1 MKQVATWSRHGAKVN
16 HLLLFG
22 EHILSVDVEGNI
34 FTWAFKEIDK
44 NLSAVGHVILEDNFN
59 PSCIMHPDTYLN
71 KVSDF
76 LCSTLYFFRTM
87 LSRKLSTH

>member
-1 MKQVATWSRHGAKVN
+1 MATWSNHKAKVN

-34 FTWAFKEIDK
+34 FIWAFKETEQNPSPAGQILLDK
-44 NLSAVGHVILEDNFN
+44 KFS

-71 KVSDF
+71 KVSALF
-76 LCSTLYFFRTM
+76 LLYCDG
-87 LSRKLSTH
+87 